1 MINTLYTNG
10 KQVLRIRA
18 YFPPTP
24 STEGYFHLERFTEE
38 LDVSTT
44 EFFANWKIFNSDLA
58 VADYLLCSAVQLEC
72 DRHTNSDAVMHMVKW
87 VMEQMLQVGMS
98 NAIPITEKLRY
109 QLTNEGRMPNIN
121 SL

>member
-1 MINTLYTNG
+1 MINTLFTDG

-58 VADYLLCSAVQLEC
+58 VADYLLRSEVDIDGARYADGE
-72 DRHTNSDAVMHMVKW
+72 TAMHMVKW
-87 VMEQMLQVGMS
+87 VREQMLQVGMS
-98 NAIPITEKLRY
+98 NAIPISEKLRY
-109 QLTNEGRMPNIN
+109 QLTNEGRV
-121 SL
+121 

>member
-24 STEGYFHLERFTEE
+24 STEGYFHLERFKEE

-44 EFFANWKIFNSDLA
+44 DFFANWKIFNSDLA
-58 VADYLLCSAVQLEC
+58 VADYLLRSEVDIEYGQSSNLISA
-72 DRHTNSDAVMHMVKW
+72 MHMVKW
-87 VMEQMLQVGMS
+87 VREQMLQAGMS
-98 NAIPITEKLRY
+98 NAIPISEKLRY
-109 QLTNEGRMPNIN
+109 QLTNEDRMPNIN

>member
-1 MINTLYTNG
+1 MINTLFTNG

-18 YFPPTP
+18 YFQPTP

-58 VADYLLCSAVQLEC
+58 VADYLLRSEVDIDGARYADGE
-72 DRHTNSDAVMHMVKW
+72 TAMHMVKW
-87 VMEQMLQVGMS
+87 VRDEMLKAGMS
-98 NAIPITEKLRY
+98 NAIPITENLRY
-109 QLTNEGRMPNIN
+109 RLTNEGRV
-121 SL
+121 